1 MLLYIFFL
9 SLIEFYGGR
18 GERYWGRYIPTLLA
32 ISQTN
37 HVFRELVLN
46 DSRFWST
53 LTISMFGPCLR
64 PTSHGFINLFKLFIK
79 RSGERS
85 LNYGIEVHTNQDLY
99 NDIIELLLREQ
110 HRWQSVTIYIFDER
124 KVTRSNFQMRM
135 TNMPL
140 LQKLSLTFHD
150 SKDRIEGPFLDF
162 SNSKQLRCLDLDID
176 KHIEWKKIAE
186 TIHSQQ
192 LTEFKLRIH
201 TNPSD
206 IDFIVS
212 LGLFTNLTR
221 LEIINRKN
229 VYSIFEHFS
238 SSPPI
243 LLPNLRFLELYLA
256 NHLLKCFITPSL
268 VSLGISHAIRSD
280 INEGGL
286 ILYEYLQRSNPPLE
300 TLKLEFS
307 HLPNRNL
314 LRNILR
320 QLSTVQT
327 FIIKHSDEC
336 FDPSLND
343 LHDYSQ
349 INDLW
354 SLLSINSPS
363 TGCLL
368 PNLSRLAY
376 YRSCQDAYKRR
387 KEQVIIIADML
398 VSRWKY
404 SPDFCFQGKHEY
416 VREGPSKNF
425 YCLLENMKNIR
436 DCVSNGCSMI
446 IKDRHDDIEED

>member
-1 MLLYIFFL
+1 M
-9 SLIEFYGGR
+9 
-18 GERYWGRYIPTLLA
+18 
-32 ISQTN
+32 
-37 HVFRELVLN
+37 H
-46 DSRFWST
+46 
-53 LTISMFGPCLR
+53 
-64 PTSHGFINLFKLFIK
+64 K
-79 RSGERS
+79 
-85 LNYGIEVHTNQDLY
+85 
-99 NDIIELLLREQ
+99 
-110 HRWQSVTIYIFDER
+110 
-124 KVTRSNFQMRM
+124 
-135 TNMPL
+135 
-140 LQKLSLTFHD
+140 
-150 SKDRIEGPFLDF
+150 
-162 SNSKQLRCLDLDID
+162 
-176 KHIEWKKIAE
+176 
-186 TIHSQQ
+186 QQ

-201 TNPSD
+201 TNPND
-206 IDFIVS
+206 IQFITS

-221 LEIINRKN
+221 LEITNHISGHY
-229 VYSIFEHFS
+229 VLEHFS

-243 LLPNLRFLELYLA
+243 LLPNLRFLGLCRA
-256 NHLLKCFITPSL
+256 KHVLKCVNTPSL
-268 VSLGISHAIRSD
+268 VSLGISDAIRSD

-320 QLSTVQT
+320 QLSTVQS

-343 LHDYSQ
+343 LQDYSQ

-387 KEQVIIIADML
+387 KEQ
-398 VSRWKY
+398 
-404 SPDFCFQGKHEY
+404 G
-416 VREGPSKNF
+416 
-425 YCLLENMKNIR
+425 NMN
-436 DCVSNGCSMI
+436 CVSNGCSMI
-446 IKDRHDDIEED
+446 IKDLQDYIEEIHGASFI